1 MALSKKDK
9 EEARRRL
16 ANKFVTGKTGAFGK
30 KEISNAAAEGANP
43 KSKVVG
49 REPMMRRMKEHREA
63 DGSDE
68 DKSNR
73 RSEVIEALKGAG
85 ELDEK
90 GRKKKSK

>member
-16 ANKFVTGKTGAFGK
+16 ANKFITGKTGSPNK
-30 KEISNAAAEGANP
+30 KEISNIVSEGSNP

-49 REPMMRRMKEHREA
+49 REPMLRRMKEHREA

-73 RSEVIEALKGAG
+73 RHEVLEALKGAG
-85 ELDEK
+85 EVDEK